1 MVLTTATKRRRM
13 FCVVER
19 LCQHIVPRRCLA
31 VSTTNL
37 AHVQRYRRALDPS
50 NLSQERVRFEGGVGE
65 GQFVVCYIV
74 NTHCPRYVRGF
85 AADYPLER
93 ETKGFGEELCRV
105 YILTEDIC
113 RKEACAGFCSGRFQV
128 ACSWTLSSSP
138 HTHTFESFCSGRFQ
152 VVCSS
157 TLSSSLP
164 PSPNLSKLLFWKVPC
179 SVFLNSLS
187 SPTYP
192 NFNGQMY

>member
-19 LCQHIVPRRCLA
+19 LCQHILPRRCLA
-31 VSTTNL
+31 VSTTNV

-50 NLSQERVRFEGGVGE
+50 NLSQERVRL
-65 GQFVVCYIV
+65 CYIV

-113 RKEACAGFCSGRFQV
+113 RKEACAGFCSGTFQV
-128 ACSWTLSSSP
+128 ACS
-138 HTHTFESFCSGRFQ
+138 
-152 VVCSS
+152 
-157 TLSSSLP
+157 
-164 PSPNLSKLLFWKVPC
+164 
-179 SVFLNSLS
+179 
-187 SPTYP
+187 
-192 NFNGQMY
+192 